1 MTRLTVK
8 RFETTRMELRP
19 IRTKREYQAALSE
32 IQRLWTAPAKSAEAD
47 RLALLVE
54 QYERQHYPIA
64 DPDPIDFLHHV
75 MEVRGMTR
83 KDLEI
88 YLGPRGRVSDIM
100 NRTRPMT
107 LDMIRR
113 LADGLNLPA
122 DVLIKPY
129 LLRRKDEDH
138 VAA

>member
-1 MTRLTVK
+1 MIPTLTHSSSQV
-8 RFETTRMELRP
+8 
-19 IRTKREYQAALSE
+19 
-32 IQRLWTAPAKSAEAD
+32 D
-47 RLALLVE
+47 
-54 QYERQHYPIA
+54 
-64 DPDPIDFLHHV
+64 HHV

-83 KDLEI
+83 KDLEA

-107 LDMIRR
+107 LEMIRR
-113 LADGLNLPA
+113 LADGLSLPA

>member
-1 MTRLTVK
+1 
-8 RFETTRMELRP
+8 MELRP
-19 IRTKREYQAALSE
+19 IRTKKDHQAALKE
-32 IQRLWTAPAKSAEAD
+32 IERLWAAPAKSAEAD
-47 RLALLVE
+47 RLDVLTLLVE

-64 DPDPIDFLHHV
+64 DPDPIDFLCHV
-75 MEVRGMTR
+75 MEARGMVR
-83 KDLEI
+83 KDLEA

-113 LADGLNLPA
+113 LADGLRLPA

-129 LLRRKDEDH
+129 VLRRKDEEH

>member
-1 MTRLTVK
+1 
-8 RFETTRMELRP
+8 MELRP
-19 IRTKREYQAALSE
+19 IRTKKDHQAALKE
-32 IQRLWTAPAKSAEAD
+32 IERLWTALAKSAEAD
-47 RLALLVE
+47 RLDVLTLLVE
-54 QYERQHYPIA
+54 QYERQQYPIA

-75 MEVRGMTR
+75 MEARGLVR
-83 KDLEI
+83 KDLET

-113 LADGLNLPA
+113 LADGLTLPA

-129 LLRRKDEDH
+129 PLRRKVEDH

>member
-1 MTRLTVK
+1 
-8 RFETTRMELRP
+8 MEPRP
-19 IRTKREYQAALSE
+19 IRTKKDYQAALTE
-32 IQRLWTAPAKSAEAD
+32 IEQLWTAPAKSAEAD
-47 RLALLVE
+47 RLDVLTLLVE

-64 DPDPIDFLHHV
+64 DPDPIDFLCHV
-75 MEVRGMTR
+75 MEVRGMVR
-83 KDLEI
+83 KDLEA

-113 LADGLNLPA
+113 LADGLSLPA

-129 LLRRKDEDH
+129 LLRRRVEDH

>member
-1 MTRLTVK
+1 
-8 RFETTRMELRP
+8 MELRP
-19 IRTKREYQAALSE
+19 IRTKKDHQAALKE
-32 IQRLWTAPAKSAEAD
+32 IERLWTAPAKSAEAD
-47 RLALLVE
+47 RLDVLTLLVE

-64 DPDPIDFLHHV
+64 DPDPIDFLRHV
-75 MEVRGMTR
+75 MEVRGMAR
-83 KDLEI
+83 KDLEA

-113 LADGLNLPA
+113 LADGLSLPA

-129 LLRRKDEDH
+129 LLRRKDGEDH

>member
-1 MTRLTVK
+1 
-8 RFETTRMELRP
+8 MELRP
-19 IRTKREYQAALSE
+19 IRTKKDYQAALKE
-32 IQRLWTAPAKSAEAD
+32 IERLWTAPAKSTEVD
-47 RLALLVE
+47 RLDVLTLLVE

-64 DPDPIDFLHHV
+64 DPDPIDLLRHV
-75 MEVRGMTR
+75 MEVRGMAR
-83 KDLEI
+83 KDLET

>member
-1 MTRLTVK
+1 
-8 RFETTRMELRP
+8 MELRP
-19 IRTKREYQAALSE
+19 IRTKKDHQAALKE
-32 IQRLWTAPAKSAEAD
+32 IERLWTAPAKSAEAD
-47 RLALLVE
+47 RLDVLTMLVE

-64 DPDPIDFLHHV
+64 DPDPIDFLRHV
-75 MEVRGMTR
+75 MEARGMAR
-83 KDLEI
+83 KDLEA

-113 LADGLNLPA
+113 LADGLSLPA
-122 DVLIKPY
+122 DVLIKQPY

-138 VAA
+138 IAA

>member
-1 MTRLTVK
+1 MLT
-8 RFETTRMELRP
+8 
-19 IRTKREYQAALSE
+19 
-32 IQRLWTAPAKSAEAD
+32 
-47 RLALLVE
+47 LLVE
-54 QYERQHYPIA
+54 HYERRHYPIA
-64 DPDPIDFLHHV
+64 DSDPIDFLRHV

-83 KDLEI
+83 KDLEA

-107 LDMIRR
+107 MEMIRR
-113 LADGLNLPA
+113 LADGLGLPT

-129 LLRRKDEDH
+129 LLGRKDEDR

>member
-1 MTRLTVK
+1 
-8 RFETTRMELRP
+8 MELRP
-19 IRTKREYQAALSE
+19 IRTKRDYLAALTE
-32 IQRLWTAPAKSAEAD
+32 IEQLWTAPAKSAEAD
-47 RLALLVE
+47 RLDVLTLLVE

-64 DPDPIDFLHHV
+64 DPDPIDCLHHV

-83 KDLEI
+83 KDLEA

-107 LDMIRR
+107 LEMIRR
-113 LADGLNLPA
+113 LADGLSLPA